1 MDYSEFKRAFKSENF
16 VENLEE
22 FCDVK
27 YLQNLGNF
35 NDFFTNAVYFD
46 LCQNSKDLLKVLLIS
61 KDENEFIK
69 FCKILG
75 IRSEFGLKI
84 LKNEKI
90 SFENKIQIK
99 ILYIYKTALFPQNYK
114 KEREFYENLIKNF
127 DLSV

>member
-27 YLQNLGNF
+27 YLRNLGNF
-35 NDFFTNAVYFD
+35 NDFFANAVYFD

-61 KDENEFIK
+61 KDENEFLK

-84 LKNEKI
+84 LKNERI

-99 ILYIYKTALFPQNYK
+99 ILYISP
-114 KEREFYENLIKNF
+114 ENESGSPSLHRFRWIPLNNCQS
-127 DLSV
+127 SVC